1 MGIEQHS
8 FCTVAVNKRLFAPLL
23 IWLLMVVLAFAW
35 LTLKVPIR
43 SDISHFLPAASDPI
57 EKVMQRK
64 LQEGVA
70 SRLILIGIE
79 GGSLKERVE
88 ASRQLHQALLK
99 LEHFKRVENGTVAS
113 PQVDPLLFKYRYLLI
128 KKDAERFT
136 QQRLSQALDQRMQE
150 LIAPYPS
157 PFKKWL
163 PQDPTAAYPALLKQ
177 WLPPSRPNSVQGVWF
192 SADQQRALLI
202 AETAAKGMEID
213 RQQQLLELIEQ
224 QFQQVNKRGQ
234 LTLQL
239 SGSGVFAVQ
248 SRELIRSESKWL
260 SMISSAVIMLIL
272 LLAYRSP
279 RVTILAA
286 LPLITAMLVGSCT
299 VGLLFGEL
307 HGITLAFGITLLG
320 VTIDY
325 PIHLF
330 SHLKKDETA
339 LQGLMRIWPTL
350 QMGVI
355 TTCIGYLVLATTGF
369 RGLSQLGVFTMGG
382 LLAGALCTRWL
393 LPKLMRKGWQ
403 LTINIGMPRM
413 PRLSRL
419 LARLLVLA
427 GGCSLLFVFIQP
439 TSIWQDDLSSMSA
452 LPKQLL
458 RLDQEM
464 RMQLNAP
471 EVGHLIIL
479 HAPALEALLQQ
490 AEGLESRLEGLV
502 KSHAIAGFNLA
513 SHYLPSHKRQLE
525 RRAALP
531 PDRHLKN
538 NLEQAL
544 KAYHFRSGLFIPFLQ
559 GVAAA
564 QQLQPLELKQ
574 LSETSA
580 GQPLANLVMKEG
592 GEWFL
597 LVPLYGVNNPVAV
610 GQRIT
615 AINDA
620 SIRYLQL
627 GEESKRMVVG
637 FREGIFSRIG
647 WGVAA
652 MTLLLLM
659 GLKSVRSVLKVLLPV
674 LLAVTLTVA
683 LLVLMGVA
691 LSIFH
696 LVALMLV
703 AGIGMDYSLFFN
715 RQEVSEEDGR
725 RTFHAL
731 VVCAVSTTVVFTILA
746 QSEIP
751 VLSAIGLTT
760 AVGIVGSFVASM
772 LLARQSAVTV
782 E

>member
-1 MGIEQHS
+1 M
-8 FCTVAVNKRLFAPLL
+8 AVNKYPVVPLL
-23 IWLLMVVLAFAW
+23 VWVLMVLLAFAW
-35 LTLKVPIR
+35 LALKVPIR
-43 SDISHFLPAASDPI
+43 ADLSLFLPVASDPI

-64 LQEGVA
+64 LREGIA
-70 SRLILIGIE
+70 SRLILMGIE

-88 ASRQLHQALLK
+88 ASRQLRQALLE
-99 LEHFKRVENGTVAS
+99 LGYFKRVENGAVGS
-113 PQVDPLLFKYRYLLI
+113 LQIDPLLFKYRYLLG
-128 KKDAERFT
+128 KNEESFT
-136 QQRLSQALDQRMQE
+136 QQGLSQVLNQRMQE

-157 PFKKWL
+157 PFKKLL

-177 WLPPSRPNSVQGVWF
+177 WLPSSRPNSVQGVWF

-202 AETAAKGMEID
+202 AETEAKGMEID
-213 RQQQLLELIEQ
+213 SQQQALELIKQ
-224 QFQQVNKRGQ
+224 QFQKADNSGQ

-239 SGSGVFAVQ
+239 SGPGVFAVQ
-248 SRELIRSESKWL
+248 SRELIRSESKLL
-260 SMISSAVIMLIL
+260 SIISSAAIMLIL
-272 LLAYRSP
+272 LLAYRSL
-279 RVTILAA
+279 RITLLAA

-299 VGLLFGEL
+299 VGMLFDEL

-350 QMGVI
+350 RMGVI
-355 TTCIGYLVLATTGF
+355 TTCIGYLVLATTDF
-369 RGLSQLGVFTMGG
+369 RGLNQLGVFTIGG

-393 LPKLMRKGWQ
+393 LPKLMEKGWQ
-403 LTINIGMPRM
+403 LTIDTAMPQM
-413 PRLSRL
+413 PRLSQL
-419 LARLLVLA
+419 LARFLVLA
-427 GGCSLLFVFIQP
+427 GGCSLFFIFIQP
-439 TSIWQDDLSSMSA
+439 TSIWQDDISSMSA

-458 RLDQEM
+458 KLDQEM

-479 HAPALEALLQQ
+479 HASVLEDILQQ
-490 AEGLESRLEGLV
+490 AERLESGLDGLV
-502 KSHAIAGFNLA
+502 KSRAIAGFNLA
-513 SHYLPSHKRQLE
+513 SNYLPSQKRQLE

-531 PDRHLKN
+531 SDLQLKR

-544 KAYHFRSGLFIPFLQ
+544 TGYRFRRHLFTPFLQ
-559 GVAAA
+559 DVATAR
-564 QQLQPLELKQ
+564 QLQPLELGQ
-574 LSETSA
+574 LLETSV

-592 GEWFL
+592 HEWFL
-597 LVPLYGVNNPVAV
+597 LVPLYGVNNPVAIE
-610 GQRIT
+610 QLIT
-615 AINDA
+615 AVNDT

-627 GEESKRMVVG
+627 GEEGRRMVVG

-652 MTLLLLM
+652 MMGLLLL
-659 GLKSVRSVLKVLLPV
+659 GLKSLRSALQVLLPV
-674 LLAVTLTVA
+674 LLAVTLTVG
-683 LLVLMGVA
+683 LLVFMGVA

-703 AGIGMDYSLFFN
+703 AGIGIDYSLFFN
-715 RQEVSEEDGR
+715 RKEVSEEDDQ

-746 QSEIP
+746 CSEIP
-751 VLSAIGLTT
+751 VLNAIGLTT
-760 AVGIVGSFVASM
+760 AIGVVGSFVASM
-772 LLARQSAVTV
+772 VFARQSAMAVA
-782 E
+782 